1 MDPEGVN
8 KFLRIV
14 RFLIK
19 KNLKSIL
26 LRHIFFIF
34 YFGPPSRYP
43 WGPLGEK

>member
-19 KNLKSIL
+19 KPEINFTET
-26 LRHIFFIF
+26 HIF
-34 YFGPPSRYP
+34 YFLF
-43 WGPLGEK
+43 WAPLKVPVGAFR